1 MKEFLLACMYVESS
15 LESLRTCA
23 GEEVETLLLLLFE
36 LSVHVVMVKI
46 FIVLKAYCNC
56 IL

>member
-23 GEEVETLLLLLFE
+23 GEEVETLLLLLFV
-36 LSVHVVMVKI
+36 S
-46 FIVLKAYCNC
+46 
-56 IL
+56 